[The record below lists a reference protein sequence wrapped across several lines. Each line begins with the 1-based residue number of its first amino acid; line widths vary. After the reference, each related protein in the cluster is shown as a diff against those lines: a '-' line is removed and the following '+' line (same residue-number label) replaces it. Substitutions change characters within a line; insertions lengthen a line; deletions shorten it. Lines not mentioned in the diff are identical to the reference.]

1 MSRLKTFLVFL
12 LLFSAAFGA
21 EGQID
26 IVSTYLKINIRQ
38 QDSSR
43 LVLKETYTL
52 NKSSDSAYKKKYLSQ
67 REEYDIVGRSS
78 LQLYYDESGEMLS
91 KIIRFYPSANT
102 EKAVFQQR
110 GAAVDSVVY
119 IYNVRR
125 QRLAEYW
132 TWGDNA
138 TSDTVRYHYDP
149 NYNLLGVS
157 INYLGKSKRDSLLY
171 RGGLLEKVW
180 TFDAAEKLQKEMEFF
195 YLDSALLKITHR
207 NAKRI
212 ILEEE
217 FFFYNGAGKIEKTIT
232 KLYPEGEEKSRTPP
246 TRLQTHK
253 YRGNGSRRRTLI
265 RNYDSNKKLTGTTQM
280 TYDKQENIVYLF
292 LHSKGAGVYEKTWL
306 VYTKRRK

>member
-1 MSRLKTFLVFL
+1 MIGLKKSFIFL
-12 LLFSAAFGA
+12 LLFAATFGA

-52 NKSSDSAYKKKYLSQ
+52 NKSSDSEYKKKYLSQ
-67 REEYDIVGRSS
+67 REEYDNVGRSS
-78 LQLYYDESGEMLS
+78 LQLYYDEAGEMLS
-91 KIIRFYPSANT
+91 KIIRFYPLPNT

-110 GAAVDSVVY
+110 GAAIDSVVY

-125 QRLAEYW
+125 QRLTEYW

-138 TSDTVRYHYDP
+138 TTDTVRYHYDK
-149 NYNLLGVS
+149 NFNLQGVS

-232 KLYPEGEEKSRTPP
+232 KLYPESEEKNRTPP

-253 YRGNGSRRRTLI
+253 YRRKGSRRQTLI
-265 RNYDSNKKLTGTTQM
+265 RNYDSNKKLTGTTEM
-280 TYDKQENIVYLF
+280 TYDKQDNIVYLF
-292 LHSKGAGVYEKTWL
+292 LHSKTAGVYEKTWF